1 MSIKRDVCCLAAI
14 VVISGF
20 IAGCSGLK
28 PSTSSNPVPT
38 VASLSPS
45 AAPAGSASFTLTV
58 SGTNFVSLSTVHWNG
73 SARPTTFVS
82 STQLQAQITNAD
94 IATSGTV
101 SVTVSTPTPGGG
113 TSSALTFTVNTPST
127 TAATITPSTPGA
139 AVASFTFSTTTT
151 TCTPTITLPC
161 VRSTG

>member
-28 PSTSSNPVPT
+28 PPTSSNPVPT

-45 AAPAGSASFTLTV
+45 SAPAGSASFTLTV

-82 STQLQAQITNAD
+82 NTQLQAQITNAD
-94 IATSGTV
+94 IAANGTTT
-101 SVTVSTPTPGGG
+101 VTVSTPTPGGG
-113 TSSALTFTVNTPST
+113 TSSGVTFTVDNPSP
-127 TAATITPSTPGA
+127 TAASLNPSS
-139 AVASFTFSTTTT
+139 AVAGGAGF
-151 TCTPTITLPC
+151 
-161 VRSTG
+161 